1 MRRYLLVA
9 LLLCEVTSARSA
21 EGMWTLD
28 NPPLKVLQREIG
40 WAPDQA
46 WLDKAMHAS
55 ARIAGGCSASFVSKN
70 GLVLTNHHCV
80 VRCAEQLSNAQ
91 QDFVHAGFLTSNVAD
106 EGQCPAM
113 EINRLEK
120 ITDVTAA
127 VTRATKG
134 LKGTEFK
141 QAQNAIKAQL
151 TSACVSD
158 NGSERAEDNKVRC
171 DVVDLYHGGQYKLY
185 RYRRFQDV
193 RLVFAPEQAVAFFG
207 GDPDNF
213 NFPRYDFDMALIRV
227 YEDGQPARIN
237 DYFSLRAQ
245 SPVAGEPVF
254 VFGHPGATQ
263 HELTVAQLALL
274 RDRIMLDTVLRQ
286 AEYRGLL
293 TQYRKSSTEAA
304 RIVAA
309 ELFSVENR
317 LKANRGKL
325 EALLDTEFFKRKIA
339 DEAALRKYVATN
351 PKLAI
356 TTSSAWDDIAQ
367 AENIYRN
374 LFQQYTQIEGGLG
387 FYCEYFNFART
398 LVRGAAE
405 KAKENSTRLP
415 EFNDNVLPQVE
426 ANLLANAPIYPELE
440 KIKLTFALT
449 KLREALGAD
458 APFVQ
463 QVLGKQSPEQLANRL
478 INATRLADVNLRRQ
492 LWNGGAAAIATSD
505 DPFIRL
511 AIDIDA
517 EARQLRSRYEREVEA
532 VVQKNT
538 ELIAAARFAKAGT
551 AIYPDATFTLRMSYG
566 VVKGW
571 DEGGHQIAPFTQF
584 AGAFDRA
591 TGSAPFALPPSWL
604 ENKHKI
610 DLTTILNLS
619 TTNDII
625 GGNSGSPMLNRSGEL
640 VGLIFDGN
648 IHSLGGAYSY
658 EPMLN
663 RSVAVASV
671 GILEALDK
679 IYDAKTLVSELRGYV
694 TETKI
699 QEEK

>member
-1 MRRYLLVA
+1 M
-9 LLLCEVTSARSA
+9 
-21 EGMWTLD
+21 
-28 NPPLKVLQREIG
+28 
-40 WAPDQA
+40 
-46 WLDKAMHAS
+46 
-55 ARIAGGCSASFVSKN
+55 
-70 GLVLTNHHCV
+70 
-80 VRCAEQLSNAQ
+80 
-91 QDFVHAGFLTSNVAD
+91 
-106 EGQCPAM
+106 
-113 EINRLEK
+113 
-120 ITDVTAA
+120 
-127 VTRATKG
+127 
-134 LKGTEFK
+134 
-141 QAQNAIKAQL
+141 
-151 TSACVSD
+151 
-158 NGSERAEDNKVRC
+158 
-171 DVVDLYHGGQYKLY
+171 
-185 RYRRFQDV
+185 
-193 RLVFAPEQAVAFFG
+193 
-207 GDPDNF
+207 
-213 NFPRYDFDMALIRV
+213 
-227 YEDGQPARIN
+227 
-237 DYFSLRAQ
+237 
-245 SPVAGEPVF
+245 
-254 VFGHPGATQ
+254 
-263 HELTVAQLALL
+263 
-274 RDRIMLDTVLRQ
+274 
-286 AEYRGLL
+286 
-293 TQYRKSSTEAA
+293 
-304 RIVAA
+304 
-309 ELFSVENR
+309 
-317 LKANRGKL
+317 
-325 EALLDTEFFKRKIA
+325 
-339 DEAALRKYVATN
+339 
-351 PKLAI
+351 
-356 TTSSAWDDIAQ
+356 
-367 AENIYRN
+367 
-374 LFQQYTQIEGGLG
+374 
-387 FYCEYFNFART
+387 
-398 LVRGAAE
+398 
-405 KAKENSTRLP
+405 
-415 EFNDNVLPQVE
+415 LPQVE
-426 ANLLANAPIYPELE
+426 ANLFANAPIYPELE

-492 LWNGGAAAIATSD
+492 LWSGGAAAIATSD

-511 AIDIDA
+511 ASDIDA

-538 ELIAAARFAKAGT
+538 ELIAAARFAKAGA

-571 DEGGHQIAPFTQF
+571 DEGDHQIAPFTQF